1 MIKIWA
7 KTLFDGK
14 ITRSYVLQ
22 LFEKYDAD
30 KFFDYLVDI
39 CYELDI
45 PTPVVTK
52 VHASHYNRFNVVR
65 FKEKDFVESIDF
77 ETLILENASE

>member
-7 KTLFDGK
+7 KTINDDK
-14 ITRSYVLQ
+14 ITRSYVLK
-22 LFEKYDAD
+22 LFEKYDTD
-30 KFFDYLVDI
+30 KFFDYLVEI

-52 VHASHYNRFNVVR
+52 VHSNHYNQFNIVR

-77 ETLILENASE
+77 EALILENASE